1 MPCIVNLP
9 DCTPLLAVQNLT
21 LGRTDQPLL
30 QQVSFELLPKRVM
43 GVIGASG
50 SGKSSLAMAL
60 LGLLDNLSVQAD
72 GVSMLG
78 RNIIINRQNT
88 QCDFADVR
96 GRLIGYVFQ
105 EPKSSMNP
113 VHSVRTAFEQIFD
126 EINLPKSLRADT
138 IKKLLTKVHLPNLD
152 TFLDRYPHQLSGGEA
167 CRIAIAQV
175 LALSPAIIITDEI
188 TAALDEYHQNEIL
201 NLLIELSRNENLGVM
216 MISHDLHLCHRC
228 DDLLVFEQGQAMF
241 GASQTMLAKLPK
253 WDFGKPPPQPQ
264 STDHQ
269 PILQAKSLCIGY
281 KTTWLKPSNPPVL
294 TDFNLTILPAQIIG
308 IVGRSG
314 IGKSSLAKA
323 ITHMDHRL
331 KIAGELY
338 FNHQDWLNISP
349 KNLQKNR
356 AKIQLVPQDTKAS
369 FNPLFT
375 IKQSLDEAILTADFA
390 QSQDNV
396 NELLQLCQLSPEIL
410 QRYPYQLSGGES
422 QRLCLIRA
430 LLAKPKLLILDE
442 PTAMLD
448 ELATVSILQLL
459 RTLHQKYA
467 TAMMIISHDQKML
480 RAICHRVLD
489 LSPYAK
495 NTDLSIS

>member
-1 MPCIVNLP
+1 MPCIVNLS
-9 DCTPLLAVQNLT
+9 DCTPLLAVKNLT
-21 LGRTDQPLL
+21 LGRNDQPLL

-72 GVSMLG
+72 DVRVLG

-88 QCDFADVR
+88 QCDFTDVR
-96 GRLIGYVFQ
+96 GRLVGYVFQ

-126 EINLPKSLRADT
+126 EINLPKSLRADA
-138 IKKLLTKVHLPNLD
+138 IKKLLTKVHLPNPA

-188 TAALDEYHQNEIL
+188 TAALDEYHQNEIM

-228 DDLLVFEQGQAMF
+228 DDLLVFEQGRAMF

-253 WDFGKPPPQPQ
+253 WDFGKPPPQPK

-281 KTTWLKPSNPPVL
+281 KTTWLKLSNPPVL

-314 IGKSSLAKA
+314 IGKSTLAKA
-323 ITHMDHRL
+323 ITHTDLRL
-331 KIAGELY
+331 IVKGELL
-338 FNHQDWLNISP
+338 FSGQDWLKISG
-349 KNLQKNR
+349 KKLRQQR

-375 IKQSLDEAILTADFA
+375 IKQSLDEAILTDFA
-390 QSQDNV
+390 QSQDDV

-448 ELATVSILQLL
+448 EMATVSILQLL

-480 RAICHRVLD
+480 HAICHQVLD
-489 LSPYAK
+489 LSPYAQ

>member
-1 MPCIVNLP
+1 MPCTVNLP
-9 DCTPLLAVQNLT
+9 VHTPLLAVKNLT

-72 GVSMLG
+72 DVRALG
-78 RNIIINRQNT
+78 RRIKIERQNT

-96 GRLIGYVFQ
+96 GKVIGYVFQ

-138 IKKLLTKVHLPNLD
+138 IKKLLTKVHLPNPD

-188 TAALDEYHQNEIL
+188 TAALDEYHQNEIM

-228 DDLLVFEQGQAMF
+228 DDLLVFEQGRAMF

-253 WDFGKPPPQPQ
+253 WDFGKPPPQPK

-281 KTTWLKPSNPPVL
+281 KTTWPKPSNPPVL

-308 IVGRSG
+308 IAGRSG
-314 IGKSSLAKA
+314 IGKSTLAKA
-323 ITHMDHRL
+323 ITHTDLRL
-331 KIAGELY
+331 IVKGELL
-338 FNHQDWLNISP
+338 FSGQDWLKISG
-349 KNLQKNR
+349 KKLQQQR

-369 FNPLFT
+369 FNPLLS
-375 IKQSLDEAILTADFA
+375 IKQSLDEAILTDFA
-390 QSQDNV
+390 QSQDDV

-410 QRYPYQLSGGES
+410 QRYPHELSGGES

-448 ELATVSILQLL
+448 EMATVSILQLL

-480 RAICHRVLD
+480 RAICHQVLD